1 MSEKNRG
8 AGSVSKEVG
17 EEERGGEEEW
27 RGGATTPQPS
37 MLSLI
42 IDAAA
47 LAAVRPTLL
56 LRPLQNARRK
66 RKRIAVLRWHADGG
80 EVRRGLAVGLQKEET
95 QKLAVRV
102 TESSTILENEDCVKN
117 EECVIACCPAPGP
130 VPPPGRPGRGPFFFS
145 RPRTTCHFF
154 SSRPRTDWSVSFG
167 DVAAPS

>member
-1 MSEKNRG
+1 LVTSLRDSTRVSEKNRG

-56 LRPLQNARRK
+56 FRPLQNARRK
-66 RKRIAVLRWHADGG
+66 RKRIAVLLRWHADGG
-80 EVRRGLAVGLQKEET
+80 EVRRGLAVGLQKEEM

-102 TESSTILENEDCVKN
+102 FNNT
-117 EECVIACCPAPGP
+117 
-130 VPPPGRPGRGPFFFS
+130 
-145 RPRTTCHFF
+145 
-154 SSRPRTDWSVSFG
+154 
-167 DVAAPS
+167 

>member
-1 MSEKNRG
+1 LVTSLRDSTRVSEKNRG

-117 EECVIACCPAPGP
+117 EECVIACCPAPADSGSTPHTPPNQKARRHGWAEGP
-130 VPPPGRPGRGPFFFS
+130 GGTHPWRG
-145 RPRTTCHFF
+145 
-154 SSRPRTDWSVSFG
+154 
-167 DVAAPS
+167 